1 MVSIGVMVIELPG
14 AWRRSTM
21 NTDSPWVGFGTAS
34 RAAVRAS
41 SSIRSLWPALEAQIF
56 WPLIT

>member
-1 MVSIGVMVIELPG
+1 
-14 AWRRSTM
+14 M